1 MICEGK
7 LISLQVETPPDS
19 GVYKDLATFDC
30 GADDNASDEYEWS
43 TKDSTIEVESMR
55 LIFPEMKSKKWQ
67 RRRFAQR
74 LRMLLERTCKP

>member
-19 GVYKDLATFDC
+19 GVYKDLATVDC
-30 GADDNASDEYEWS
+30 GADEYKWRPTEFV
-43 TKDSTIEVESMR
+43 IEADRMELV
-55 LIFPEMKSKKWQ
+55 FPEMKSRKWQ

-74 LRMLLERTCKP
+74 LRMLFKITCKP

>member
-19 GVYKDLATFDC
+19 GVYKDLATVDC
-30 GADDNASDEYEWS
+30 GADEYKWRPTEL
-43 TKDSTIEVESMR
+43 V
-55 LIFPEMKSKKWQ
+55 FPEMKSRKWQ

-74 LRMLLERTCKP
+74 LRMLFKGMERR

>member
-19 GVYKDLATFDC
+19 GVYKDLATVDC
-30 GADDNASDEYEWS
+30 GADEYKWRPMEL
-43 TKDSTIEVESMR
+43 V
-55 LIFPEMKSKKWQ
+55 FPEMKSRKWQ

-74 LRMLLERTCKP
+74 LRMLFKGMEVNK

>member
-19 GVYKDLATFDC
+19 GVYKDLATVDC
-30 GADDNASDEYEWS
+30 GADEYKWRPTEF
-43 TKDSTIEVESMR
+43 V
-55 LIFPEMKSKKWQ
+55 LVFPEMKSKKWQ

-74 LRMLLERTCKP
+74 LRMLLKITCKP

>member
-19 GVYKDLATFDC
+19 GVYKDLATVDC
-30 GADDNASDEYEWS
+30 GGDEYKWRPTEFV
-43 TKDSTIEVESMR
+43 IEADRMELV
-55 LIFPEMKSKKWQ
+55 FPEMKSRKWQ

-74 LRMLLERTCKP
+74 LRMLFKGMERR